1 MTKDEVGTGAGSQ
14 GRDRGADVRDV
25 VASHMPGY
33 GIDSVVLLGEGED
46 NIAFSVN
53 DELIVRFGKEPDP
66 ESRAAQVRG
75 EARLLAAVAAVSPVA
90 VPEPRFTVAERGCLA
105 YFRIPGLPLIDADP
119 AQRSAHGG
127 SVAVALGE
135 FLGALHAVPGGEM
148 AGLVG
153 TDDEPMTVWAEESAQ
168 IYGTIIGAVPPPHRP
183 AVEAFLGA
191 APPADPR
198 DLVFSHN
205 DLGIEHVLVDPDAWT
220 VTGVIDWSDAAITDP
235 ARDFGL
241 LYRDLGP
248 DALDL
253 ALSAYQADVEDVRA
267 RAGFYARC
275 GVLEDMAYGLGTG
288 HRKYLDKSLA
298 ALEWLFPVD
307 GC

>member
-1 MTKDEVGTGAGSQ
+1 M
-14 GRDRGADVRDV
+14 DVRDL
-25 VASHMPGY
+25 VAAQLPAY
-33 GIDSVVLLGEGED
+33 AIDSVVLLGEGED
-46 NIAFSVN
+46 NIAFQIN
-53 DELIVRFGKEPDP
+53 GELIVRFGKEPAP

-75 EARLLAAVAAVSPVA
+75 EARLLAAVADVSPVP
-90 VPEPRFTVAERGCLA
+90 VPEPTFTVAEQGCLA
-105 YFRIPGLPLIDADP
+105 YFKLFGLPLIDADP
-119 AQRSAHGG
+119 ARRSAHGG

-135 FLGALHAVPGGEM
+135 FLGALHAVPVGEM
-148 AGLVG
+148 AGLVE
-153 TDDEPMTVWAEESAQ
+153 TDDEPMAVWVEESAQ
-168 IYGTIIGAVPPPHRP
+168 IYATIIEAVPPSHRP
-183 AVEAFLGA
+183 AVEAFLA
-191 APPADPR
+191 ASPPADPR

-248 DALDL
+248 AALDRAL
-253 ALSAYQADVEDVRA
+253 AGYRPGVGVGEIRA

-275 GVLEDMAYGLGTG
+275 GVLEDMAYGLQTG

-307 GC
+307 GL

>member
-1 MTKDEVGTGAGSQ
+1 MVSQ
-14 GRDRGADVRDV
+14 GNDRAADVRDV
-25 VASHMPGY
+25 VAAHLPGY
-33 GIDSVVLLGEGED
+33 GVESVALLGEGED
-46 NIAFSVN
+46 NIAFQVDN
-53 DELIVRFGKEPDP
+53 ELIVRFAKEPDP
-66 ESRAAQVRG
+66 ASRAALVRD
-75 EARLLAAVAAVSPVA
+75 EARLLAAVADVSPVP
-90 VPEPRFTVAERGCLA
+90 VPEPSFTVAEQGCLA
-105 YFRIPGLPLIDADP
+105 YFKLPGLPLIDTEP
-119 AQRSAHGG
+119 AQRSSHVGP
-127 SVAVALGE
+127 VAAALGE
-135 FLGALHAVPGGEM
+135 FLGALHSAPVGEM
-148 AGLVG
+148 AGLVE
-153 TDDEPMTVWAEESAQ
+153 TDDEPMAVWVEESAQ
-168 IYGTIIGAVPPPHRP
+168 IYAAIIEMVPPAHRP
-183 AVEAFLGA
+183 VVEAFLGA
-191 APPADPR
+191 SPPAGPR

-253 ALSAYQADVEDVRA
+253 ALGVYRADAEDVRA

-275 GVLEDMAYGLGTG
+275 GVLEDMAYGLETG

-307 GC
+307 GG

>member
-1 MTKDEVGTGAGSQ
+1 MVRQ
-14 GRDRGADVRDV
+14 GNDRAADVRDV
-25 VASHMPGY
+25 VAAQMPGY
-33 GIDSVVLLGEGED
+33 DVDSVVLLGEGED
-46 NIAFSVN
+46 NIAFQVN
-53 DELIVRFGKEPDP
+53 DELIVRFSKESDP
-66 ESRAAQVRG
+66 ASRAAVVRD
-75 EARLLAAVAAVSPVA
+75 EARLLAAVADVSPVP
-90 VPEPRFTVAERGCLA
+90 VPEPSFTVAEQGCLA
-105 YFRIPGLPLIDADP
+105 YFKLPGLPLIDADP
-119 AQRSAHGG
+119 MRRSDHGG

-135 FLGALHAVPGGEM
+135 FLGALHAVPVAEM
-148 AGLVG
+148 AGLVEA
-153 TDDEPMTVWAEESAQ
+153 DDAPLAVWAEESAQ
-168 IYGTIIGAVPPPHRP
+168 IYASISEVVVPPAHRP

-191 APPADPR
+191 PPPADPR
-198 DLVFSHN
+198 ELVFSHN

-248 DALDL
+248 EALDR
-253 ALSAYQADVEDVRA
+253 ALSGYRADVEDVTA

-307 GC
+307 GG

>member
-1 MTKDEVGTGAGSQ
+1 
-14 GRDRGADVRDV
+14 
-25 VASHMPGY
+25 MPGY

-66 ESRAAQVRG
+66 ESRAARVRG
-75 EARLLAAVAAVSPVA
+75 EARLLAVVADVSPVA

-105 YFRIPGLPLIDADP
+105 YFRLPGLPLIDADP

-220 VTGVIDWSDAAITDP
+220 MTGVIDWSDAAITDP

-253 ALSAYQADVEDVRA
+253 ALSAYRADAGDVRE

-307 GC
+307 GG